1 MSPIRNQLIEMIDCL
16 PEQEQLLLL
25 EIAKRF
31 IPDDVATQ
39 EDIAAHAAAMDD
51 YRRGE
56 TVRHEDI
63 NWN

>member
-1 MSPIRNQLIEMIDCL
+1 MSPIRNLLVGMIDCL
-16 PEQEQLLLL
+16 EEPEQMLLF

-31 IPDDVATQ
+31 IPDDIATQ
-39 EDIAAHAAAMDD
+39 EDISAHAAAVEE

-56 TVRHEDI
+56 TIPHDAI